1 MKKIILSVV
10 ALVSISLLS
19 EAQFKVGIKAGASQ
33 DNQRVN
39 VKEGSIFGSD
49 NYKGYHAGFVG
60 DLAIGGNFY
69 LQPQLLFSRKGATH
83 LSSTGAPDIKVQ
95 MSYVELPVN
104 VLYKFDLPFGK
115 VFGGAGAAFSYAVG
129 GREQQ
134 GDVTRKIYGRAVK
147 DWKREDVGLT
157 FTAGL
162 EFNNGFFASVNSQ
175 KGLMNIH
182 QADGVSVKN
191 KSVSV
196 SVGYLLDW
204 KKFKRKA

>member
-1 MKKIILSVV
+1 
-10 ALVSISLLS
+10 
-19 EAQFKVGIKAGASQ
+19 
-33 DNQRVN
+33 
-39 VKEGSIFGSD
+39 
-49 NYKGYHAGFVG
+49 
-60 DLAIGGNFY
+60 
-69 LQPQLLFSRKGATH
+69 
-83 LSSTGAPDIKVQ
+83 

-104 VLYKFDLPFGK
+104 ILYKFDLPFGK

-134 GDVTRKIYGRAVK
+134 GDVTRKIYGGAVK
-147 DWKREDVGLT
+147 DWKREDVSLT

-196 SVGYLLDW
+196 SVGYLLDR
-204 KKFKRKA
+204 KKFKQDYKCGRSFFGLTWPWRRRWYGPRPTRSAWGSLHIFRTINFSFGNG

>member
-10 ALVSISLLS
+10 ALVSVSLLS
-19 EAQFKVGIKAGASQ
+19 QAQFKLGVKAGANQ

-49 NYKGYHAGFVG
+49 NRKGYHAGLVG
-60 DLAIGGNFY
+60 ELDLGGNFY
-69 LQPQLLFSRKGATH
+69 LQPQLLFSRKGSTL
-83 LSSTGAPDIKVQ
+83 LSSTGAQDIKVS

-104 VLYKFDLPFGK
+104 LLYKIDLPFGK

-129 GREQQ
+129 GKEQQ
-134 GDVTRKIYGRAVK
+134 GDVTKKLYGGGVK
-147 DWKREDVGLT
+147 NWKREDVSLT

-175 KGLMNIH
+175 KGLMDIYKGNE
-182 QADGVSVKN
+182 VSVKN
-191 KSVSV
+191 KSMSV
-196 SVGYLLDW
+196 SVGYLIDL
-204 KKFKRKA
+204 KKFKRRA